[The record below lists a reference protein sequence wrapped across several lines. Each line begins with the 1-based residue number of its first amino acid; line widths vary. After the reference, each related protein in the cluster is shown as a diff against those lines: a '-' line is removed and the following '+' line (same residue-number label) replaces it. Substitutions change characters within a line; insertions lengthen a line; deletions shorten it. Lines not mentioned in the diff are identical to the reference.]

1 MLDGDQGSRGR
12 CFDLFANFNTD
23 PYKLQKILGMLR
35 LIKHIGSALLLGT
48 LIYLVF
54 LAIFFFTGRLE
65 GGFNYDRALEEYY
78 RNLILSVVLYLVN
91 TYWILL
97 LGKKYRHLLP
107 TKKFLLIAISGNV
120 VLSLIGIFISRLI
133 WTVAIGQTPL
143 KEFLLGERILYYQ
156 FSLLIAVIIS
166 IIFYVAWYFKYR
178 QENKVKE
185 QKIIAGTA
193 SAKFDA
199 LKNQLD
205 PHFLFNS
212 LNVLNSL
219 IEEDPQQAQKFT
231 TSLSKIYR
239 YVLEQKNKDLVT
251 VDEELVFAK
260 TYIRLLKMRFED
272 SIVFEIPDAAG
283 NPEFKIVPLS
293 LQLLL
298 ENVVKHNIVTSS
310 RPLKIK
316 VYEEGGMLCIANNL
330 QQKQV
335 VKKSSGVGL
344 RNIQQRYNIL
354 SDREVVISRTGTEFI
369 VKLPMLVQK
378 LNAYEVQMSYIEDKR
393 YEKAKKR
400 VGAIKNFYGNLIS
413 YIIVIPILAL
423 INYSTTSFIWVI
435 FPILG
440 WGFGLVMHG
449 FEAFGYNPI
458 IGKRWEE
465 RKMREMMEDEDF

>member
-1 MLDGDQGSRGR
+1 
-12 CFDLFANFNTD
+12 
-23 PYKLQKILGMLR
+23 MLR
-35 LIKHIGSALLLGT
+35 FIKHIGSALLIGT
-48 LIYLVF
+48 FIYLIF
-54 LAIFFFTGRLE
+54 LAIFFFTGRFE
-65 GGFNYDRALEEYY
+65 GGFNLDRALQEYY
-78 RNLILSVVLYLVN
+78 RNLILSVILYLIN
-91 TYWILL
+91 TYWILV
-97 LGKKYRHLLP
+97 LGKNYKHRLP
-107 TKKFLLIAISGNV
+107 TKKFLLIGISGNV
-120 VLSLIGIFISRLI
+120 LFSLIGIFVSRLI
-133 WTVAIGQTPL
+133 WTVAIEGAPL
-143 KEFLLGERILYYQ
+143 KTFLLGEKIAYYQ
-156 FSLLIAVIIS
+156 FSLLIALVVS
-166 IIFYVAWYFKYR
+166 ILFYAAWHFKYR
-178 QENKVKE
+178 QEKKVKE

-219 IEEDPQQAQKFT
+219 IEEDPDQAQKFT
-231 TSLSKIYR
+231 TSLSKVYR
-239 YVLEQKNKDLVT
+239 YVLEQKDKDLVT
-251 VDEELVFAK
+251 VDEELAFAR

-272 SIVFEIPDAAG
+272 SIIFEIPDQAG

-298 ENVVKHNIVTSS
+298 ENAVKHNIVTASK
-310 RPLKIK
+310 PLRIR
-316 VYEEGGMLCIANNL
+316 VYEEDGLLCVANNL

-344 RNIQQRYNIL
+344 RNIQQRYTIL
-354 SDREVVISRTGTEFI
+354 SDRKVAIRESAREFI
-369 VKLPMLVQK
+369 VKLPMLTHR
-378 LNAYEVQMSYIEDKR
+378 LEAREIHSSFIEDKR

-400 VGAIKNFYGNLIS
+400 VEAIKSFYGNLIS

-423 INYSTTSFIWVI
+423 INYTTTSFIWVI

-458 IGKRWEE
+458 IGKGWEE
-465 RKMREMMEDEDF
+465 RKMREMMEDDDF